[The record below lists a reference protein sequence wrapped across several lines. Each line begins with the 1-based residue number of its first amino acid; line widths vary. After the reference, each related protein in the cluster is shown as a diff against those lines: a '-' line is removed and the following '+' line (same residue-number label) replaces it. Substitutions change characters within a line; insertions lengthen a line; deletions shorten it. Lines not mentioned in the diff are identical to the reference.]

1 MDLDDLVG
9 GSAKNFVA
17 MAKLKVRSACD
28 KDAPVVYEIFK
39 GEVFA
44 MLEERGDWMRVDMT
58 VPPHP
63 EAWVQSKN
71 KIRSLVEST
80 TSPPT
85 VVGNVG
91 SVPTSPAAGGGNHA
105 GWGDANGGSDAPP
118 LGHAAD
124 EPTPAQPSFGS
135 SFYRCTANMNVRER
149 PDSAADP
156 LTDVG
161 KGDIICV
168 EEVQGDWFRLSLRGR
183 SDVWILSRNKV
194 RSLVEPVDPGE
205 GLAAWQKAEAEA
217 KDSPEEEEAKKKE
230 EEQRKHI
237 EDEKKKKVEEEKKV
251 SFQLVLSCRCCG
263 SVVIYSLLTLFLTKI
278 TLLSPKTEE
287 SRGGKEED

>member
-1 MDLDDLVG
+1 MDLDDLMG
-9 GSAKNFVA
+9 GNIKNYVA
-17 MAKLKVRSACD
+17 MAKLKVRTACD
-28 KDAPVVYEIFK
+28 KDSPVVYEIFK

-44 MLEERGDWMRVDMT
+44 MLEERGDWMRVDAT
-58 VPPHP
+58 IPPHP

-85 VVGNVG
+85 VVGNLG
-91 SVPTSPAAGGGNHA
+91 SVPDSPAGKDGAHA
-105 GWGDANGGSDAPP
+105 GWGDANGGNHNATQQPDNVESSANEPP
-118 LGHAAD
+118 
-124 EPTPAQPSFGS
+124 PTVPSSGS

-168 EEVQGDWFRLSLRGR
+168 VEVREDWFRLSLRGR
-183 SDVWILSRNKV
+183 DDVWILSRNKV
-194 RSLVEPVDPGE
+194 RSLVEPVNPSE

-217 KDSPEEEEAKKKE
+217 KGSPEEEEAKQKEDEKRKRAEAEKAKKV
-230 EEQRKHI
+230 
-237 EDEKKKKVEEEKKV
+237 EDEKKV
-251 SFQLVLSCRCCG
+251 R
-263 SVVIYSLLTLFLTKI
+263 
-278 TLLSPKTEE
+278 
-287 SRGGKEED
+287 